1 MENTIAIEPMPTRGV
16 GMSRVVGTT
25 PENEK
30 ELLGQLKEIFDNPTK
45 THPYLKGFRVELSQ
59 LERQKTPEE
68 EEMIRSILTKMPDFI
83 RHYGGTPVDIKTDHI
98 HILDKSRMSE
108 EMKRDVE
115 KDGKGGLW
123 SPLTQ
128 NIMIFDMGTPIENA
142 ESIIHEIL
150 HFNSFQSFQLN
161 KGRLFERRSGF
172 TVASI
177 KKLGTTFFR
186 TINEETIRR
195 LSKKFSGELFGT
207 ATIIPDKNEATSE
220 SVFYELTE
228 RIHELNKVKF
238 NSEEDVFSIF
248 ARATV
253 TGKLLP
259 VARLVN
265 TTFKD
270 KEKFRRLG
278 EGLGLWSVL

>member
-1 MENTIAIEPMPTRGV
+1 MENTIVKEPMPTRGV
-16 GMSRVVGTT
+16 GMSRVVGST

-30 ELLGQLKEIFDNPTK
+30 ELLGQLKEIFDNPVK
-45 THPYLKGFRVELSQ
+45 TPSYLKGFNMGLSQ

-68 EEMIRSILTKMPDFI
+68 EEMIRRILTKMPDFI

-98 HILDKSRMSE
+98 HILDKNRMGD
-108 EMKRDVE
+108 EMRRDVE
-115 KDGKGGLW
+115 RDGKGGLW

-128 NIMIFDMGTPIENA
+128 NIMIFDKGTLTENA

-172 TVASI
+172 TVASM
-177 KKLGTTFFR
+177 KKLGTVFFR

-207 ATIIPDKNEATSE
+207 DPIIPDKNEFTSE
-220 SVFYELTE
+220 SIFHELTE
-228 RIHELNKVKF
+228 RIYELNKDKF
-238 NSEEDVFSIF
+238 NSEEEVFNIF
-248 ARATV
+248 AQATM
-253 TGKLLP
+253 TGRLLP
-259 VARLVN
+259 VARLVKA
-265 TTFKD
+265 TFND
-270 KEKFRRLG
+270 KKRFRELG
-278 EGLGLWSVL
+278 GRLGLWSVL